1 MLLNELFIKANALDY
16 THSNGMYPI
25 STMKGPG
32 FFPGCIGTIKKNI
45 PLENLAIMLVGQDF
59 DTEANHQKIDA
70 EKGEVEKNTTWRNLK
85 RLLDEINIDPE
96 QCFFTNAY
104 MGLRPN
110 SGKETKKNTG
120 TSPAAQKGAEAFAKE
135 CYEFFKTQLRTIQP
149 KLVLVLGKETA
160 KFMAKAFPTS
170 FFHWE
175 NIDTLKKLYEKEE
188 AVFADLEFEG
198 KPIRFVFAIHP
209 SLNGTNRSIIWGK
222 EEGKN
227 KEIALLKKYTASYI

>member
-1 MLLNELFIKANALDY
+1 MIVSELFQQANALDY
-16 THSNGMYPI
+16 THSNGMHLV
-25 STMKGPG
+25 SQMKGPG
-32 FFPGCIGTIKKNI
+32 FFPGCIGTIKKDT
-45 PLENLAIMLVGQDF
+45 PLKGLSVMVVGQDF
-59 DTEANHQKIDA
+59 DTEANHKKIDA

-85 RLLDEINIDPE
+85 KLLDEINIDPE

-104 MGLRPN
+104 MGLRPD
-110 SGKETKKNTG
+110 SGNGTTKNTG
-120 TSPAAQKGAEAFAKE
+120 TSPAAQKGAEPFAKQ
-135 CYEFFKTQLRTIQP
+135 CYEFFKIQLRTLQP

-160 KFMAKAFPTS
+160 KFMAKAFPSS

-198 KPIRFVFAIHP
+198 QSIRFVFAIHP

-222 EEGKN
+222 EEGKK
-227 KEIALLKKYTASYI
+227 KEVELLKKYTADYI